1 MQLVPYNNYNYNN
14 NYNNNNY
21 FKYGRGGLNLWFVTG
36 FTDGKGYAFTYQFLK
51 IININKVEEFNYPL
65 K

>member
-21 FKYGRGGLNLWFVTG
+21 FKYGRGGLNL
-36 FTDGKGYAFTYQFLK
+36 
-51 IININKVEEFNYPL
+51 
-65 K
+65 